1 MEYRQKTIVPRM
13 AWALLPLAMS
23 SVLFGMP
30 ADSSS
35 LTQSEMDKIALAI
48 PKKAAGKP
56 LKERR
61 VLVYSKT
68 EAYYHDSTPAG
79 NYALWL
85 MGKATGAYECEFVE
99 DKSVFDQESLKRFD
113 AIVFNNP
120 CKVQCT
126 EASQQKAILDF
137 VAHGKGFVGIH
148 CAADCFHNWP
158 QGSEMLGALFRSH
171 PWGAAGTWAIKIDEP
186 NHPLVRS
193 FDGQGFYIQDEIF
206 QMRDSPYSREKL
218 RVLLSLD
225 MAKGVNKNV
234 EGAIRADQDVA
245 VSWVEYSSVRWGI
258 TRTYSGSLASWS
270 IIWPASNLPWVILT
284 WIAGRVRR

>member
-148 CAADCFHNWP
+148 CAADCFTTGRRDP
-158 QGSEMLGALFRSH
+158 KC
-171 PWGAAGTWAIKIDEP
+171 WAP
-186 NHPLVRS
+186 C
-193 FDGQGFYIQDEIF
+193 F
-206 QMRDSPYSREKL
+206 
-218 RVLLSLD
+218 
-225 MAKGVNKNV
+225 
-234 EGAIRADQDVA
+234 GAIPGGQR
-245 VSWVEYSSVRWGI
+245 GP
-258 TRTYSGSLASWS
+258 G
-270 IIWPASNLPWVILT
+270 P
-284 WIAGRVRR
+284 